1 MLSELLRPG
10 LALIYGGGGSGKTL
24 LAVSLTMKAARA
36 GGQCLYAYSGKL
48 HPLLLRKLAA
58 LEGQVAVVKIE
69 GLQGQGALVRG
80 LHRLNGA
87 GYDLV
92 VFDAFT
98 EAYRLFVAEAADPIK
113 ASKALNQQLAMLS
126 ELAEGGLKVV
136 LTSRARRLAEDLEPE
151 ASSLFEY
158 WSNIIARLERL
169 SRPGWRRLTFE
180 KGPSGIEG
188 SVLEFE
194 LGGLE

>member
-1 MLSELLRPG
+1 M
-10 LALIYGGGGSGKTL
+10 
-24 LAVSLTMKAARA
+24 
-36 GGQCLYAYSGKL
+36 
-48 HPLLLRKLAA
+48 
-58 LEGQVAVVKIE
+58 
-69 GLQGQGALVRG
+69 
-80 LHRLNGA
+80 HRLNGA
-87 GYDLV
+87 GYGLV

-169 SRPGWRRLTFE
+169 NRPGWRRLTFE
-180 KGPSGIEG
+180 KGPPGIEG
-188 SVLEFE
+188 LVLEFE
-194 LGGLE
+194 IGGLETWSY